1 MVPASTLYMQK
12 LEAVIGIGPCGFN
25 NQLVRIPVLRLN
37 LKSWKSLREVL
48 CVYLCRVVIYF
59 IKGKFFITKKK
70 KKPFM
75 NIPLY

>member
-12 LEAVIGIGPCGFN
+12 LEAAIGIGPCGFN
-25 NQLVRIPVLRLN
+25 NQLV
-37 LKSWKSLREVL
+37 REVL

-70 KKPFM
+70 KKKKKPFM